1 MKVMLALISLLV
13 SASISTLASAA
24 SYVDCP
30 GVQKGTSRSFTA
42 WYSDCS
48 MRKTESS
55 SIESHF
61 VMYLDDD
68 EPSSVGPQVR
78 VTFRGKEEL
87 DVAPTSDLPQGV
99 WTTFGVEKMSE
110 SYTGNCEEVT
120 STDPAAS
127 ASEGVYCG
135 VANSESGERLL
146 IKATVNKDDLN
157 DGSVQR
163 RDDSGGVAAAAPVP
177 VMPTV
182 GLFASI
188 VLLLGWGLRSLRKVV

>member
-1 MKVMLALISLLV
+1 MKIILALLSMLV
-13 SASISTLASAA
+13 SASIATLTSAA

-30 GVQKGTSRSFTA
+30 GVQKGTSRGFQA

-55 SIESHF
+55 SESHF

-78 VTFRGKEEL
+78 VAFRAKEEFG
-87 DVAPTSDLPQGV
+87 VAPASELPQGV
-99 WTTFGVEKMSE
+99 WSTFGVEKMPE
-110 SYTGNCEEVT
+110 SYSGNCEEVT
-120 STDPAAS
+120 STAGAAS

-146 IKATVNKDDLN
+146 IKATVNKSELN

-163 RDDSGGVAAAAPVP
+163 RDDSGGTTATAVPLMPAA
-177 VMPTV
+177 

-188 VLLLGWGLRSLRKVV
+188 LLVLGWGLRSLRKVV

>member
-13 SASISTLASAA
+13 SVSISTLASAA

-30 GVQKGTSRSFTA
+30 GVQKGTSRTFTA

-48 MRKTESS
+48 MRKTESAS
-55 SIESHF
+55 ESHF

-78 VTFRGKEEL
+78 VAFREKGEL

-99 WTTFGVEKMSE
+99 WSTFGVEKMPE
-110 SYTGNCEEVT
+110 SYTGTCEEVT
-120 STDPAAS
+120 STAGAAS

-135 VANSESGERLL
+135 VANSESGGRLL
-146 IKATVNKDDLN
+146 IKATVNKNDLN

-163 RDDSGGVAAAAPVP
+163 LDDSGGATATAVP
-177 VMPTV
+177 VMPALGV
-182 GLFASI
+182 IASI
-188 VLLLGWGLRSLRKVV
+188 LLVLGWSLRSLRQVV